1 VSLRAVPDERADPDR
16 AAEPLDRCTGDADAF
31 LRDTWGVRAELHRSA
46 DPAGFADLLTLDE
59 VDRLL
64 TTTALRTPSF
74 RLVKAGEP
82 IPESAYTR
90 SGTTGSRPVSGM
102 VDPARVA
109 ERFRDGA
116 TIVLQGLHR
125 YLEPVAR
132 FCRDL
137 ELRLGH
143 PCQANAYITPP
154 GAQGLTL
161 HEDPHDV
168 FVLQAFGRKRW
179 EIHAAPGEADREPMD
194 VTVGSGDC
202 LYLPTGTPHAASTQ
216 DEVSG
221 HLTIGIHVM
230 AWRDVLERA
239 WKRVADDPGLAEP
252 VPAGWHLDPDGT
264 AAALAERLRA
274 LGEALAQRSAGDE
287 VDREIR
293 RFLTTRAP
301 ALSGIVAA
309 QPFVGQIDERT
320 VLRRRPGSVCE
331 LRVGGDRLTVLLGD
345 RRLEMPAWL
354 ESALTFVRDRE
365 RLSPAEL
372 SPFVSDAESRLV
384 LARRLLREGLLVP
397 DDAG

>member
-1 VSLRAVPDERADPDR
+1 MSLRAVPDEPAAVIDR
-16 AAEPLDRCTGDADAF
+16 AAEPLDRCTGEAVAF
-31 LRDTWGVRAELHRSA
+31 LRDTWGVRAALHRSA
-46 DPAGFADLLTLDE
+46 DPAGFADLLTFDE

-74 RLVKAGEP
+74 RLVKAGEQ
-82 IPESAYTR
+82 IPESTYTR

-102 VDPARVA
+102 ADPARVA

-116 TIVLQGLHR
+116 TIVLQGVHR

-179 EIHAAPGEADREPMD
+179 EIHAAPAEEDREPMD
-194 VTVGSGDC
+194 VTVTSGDC

-216 DEVSG
+216 EELSG
-221 HLTIGIHVM
+221 HLTIGVHVM
-230 AWRDVLERA
+230 PWHDLLDRIWRLIA
-239 WKRVADDPGLAEP
+239 ADPALAES
-252 VPAGWHLDPDGT
+252 VPAGWHMDPDATGD
-264 AAALAERLRA
+264 ALARHLQTLGHAFAERDPR
-274 LGEALAQRSAGDE
+274 DD

-301 ALSGIVAA
+301 ALRGILAPQVIDA
-309 QPFVGQIDERT
+309 IDERT
-320 VLRRRPGSVCE
+320 TLRRRPGSVCE
-331 LRVGGDRLTVLLGD
+331 LRVDGERLSVLLGD

-354 ESALTFVRDRE
+354 VPAMRFVRDRE
-365 RLSPAEL
+365 RLSPSEL
-372 SPFVSDAESRLV
+372 DPFVTDPESRLV
-384 LARRLLREGLLVP
+384 LARRLIREGLLLP
-397 DDAG
+397 DDGS